1 MARIILIAAAI
12 ILALMLYK
20 WVKRL
25 PAQQRWK
32 ALMIIIGVVLIG
44 MVLTGKMHWLFAL
57 VGALIPAAQRLIS
70 LIAYL
75 PMLQRLA
82 GTFRGNNPS
91 TGQTSQ
97 VETDYIHMQLD
108 HDSGK
113 LTGIVKN
120 GLFAGRNL
128 HNLNLDEL
136 LQLREYFVQHD
147 EDSRLLLENFL
158 DKTHGQEWRA
168 GQQQNSQ
175 QNSQTNQ
182 ASSIS
187 IDEAYAILGVEAGAD
202 KQTIIDA
209 HKRLMQKLHPDRG
222 GSSYLAVK
230 INQAKEILIDNI
242 TN

>member
-12 ILALMLYK
+12 ILALMLYR

-32 ALMIIIGVVLIG
+32 ALMVVVGITLLG
-44 MVLTGKMHWLFAL
+44 LVMTGRLHWLFAL
-57 VGALIPAAQRLIS
+57 AGAMIPAVQRLLG

-82 GTFRGNNPS
+82 STFKGNNPS
-91 TGQTSQ
+91 AGQTSQ
-97 VETDYIHMQLD
+97 VETDYLHMQLD

-113 LTGIVKN
+113 LTGIVKT

-128 HNLNLDEL
+128 SNLSLEEL
-136 LQLREYFVQHD
+136 IQLREYYLQQD

-158 DKTHGQEWRA
+158 DKMHATWRA
-168 GQQQNSQ
+168 GQEQQSEQHSQ
-175 QNSQTNQ
+175 ATHESGL
-182 ASSIS
+182 SIE
-187 IDEAYAILGVEAGAD
+187 EAYAILGLDTDAD
-202 KQTIIDA
+202 KQTVVDA

-230 INQAKEILIDNI
+230 INQAKELLLNNI
-242 TN
+242 PD